1 MSPSLGVQ
9 GTSYLKPHEKLITVS
24 FRSLHSFR
32 DFQGSKK
39 LPVPSPPEIYANTHV
54 YTFDIAATYAATK
67 RLSFTLELP
76 IQHGSRETYYEH
88 DGATLH
94 TMRANGV
101 GDLKVTGNLWLLDP
115 SCHQN
120 GNISL
125 GLGLKAPTG
134 NSGARDYSY
143 RTPGR
148 VLRPVDPAIQLGDG
162 GWGIIFTGHAF
173 KKFSKKTSTY
183 FQGSYLSNPREMNG
197 TQSPFAD
204 VPELTGG
211 DIGYIIDSVPDQYLA
226 RAGVSHTVWAKKG
239 LAVSLGGRIEGVPSH
254 DLIGGSDGYRLPGY
268 AISIEPG
275 FSISR
280 HKNLFELTVPVAVR
294 RHASKSV
301 ADVRTNNPVG
311 GIAALADYTI
321 TLSYSRRF

>member
-143 RTPGR
+143 RTP
-148 VLRPVDPAIQLGDG
+148 DSIIHSYKLGETPEE
-162 GWGIIFTGHAF
+162 I
-173 KKFSKKTSTY
+173 
-183 FQGSYLSNPREMNG
+183 
-197 TQSPFAD
+197 AD
-204 VPELTGG
+204 NFPP
-211 DIGYIIDSVPDQYLA
+211 I
-226 RAGVSHTVWAKKG
+226 
-239 LAVSLGGRIEGVPSH
+239 
-254 DLIGGSDGYRLPGY
+254 
-268 AISIEPG
+268 
-275 FSISR
+275 
-280 HKNLFELTVPVAVR
+280 
-294 RHASKSV
+294 
-301 ADVRTNNPVG
+301 
-311 GIAALADYTI
+311 ALADVYAAI
-321 TLSYSRRF
+321 TYYLTHREEVEEYLRQREREDDAVQGRLESDPKYQAEKAEMRERLLARWSERQSKGD